1 MRGDFMANKVQK
13 RRVRREREAEQLGLN
28 AEVKKTKDETL
39 EEQKKELQKWFW
51 FFVTCGLLWFIY
63 TFGGQG

>member
-1 MRGDFMANKVQK
+1 MATKVQK

-28 AEVKKTKDETL
+28 ANAKENKIKNETL
-39 EEQKKELQKWFW
+39 EEQKNELKKWFW
-51 FFVTCGLLWFIY
+51 FFITCGLLWFIY